1 MSSDIFYFVSFCSF
15 SFSLPPS
22 FPPAPFHFAPPSSS
36 SFFPSSKVGFD
47 PRDQFYDRSQH
58 TTGKP
63 LPGACASLSCS
74 AERACSMP
82 GSVLGTEEVVV
93 NSARSPCPHRGSSL
107 AGPRHWKRSA
117 GNLWQGRLIWGW
129 GGVVKGEGRDDHFAE
144 SCWAESRPSTCW
156 RLEQEFQSKRTADA
170 VPQARKC
177 KSQWG
182 TGTVTSFECQGG
194 RQAGASRGPSWTLL
208 ETLHFI
214 LSATGRKT

>member
-22 FPPAPFHFAPPSSS
+22 FPPAPSHFAPPSSS

-47 PRDQFYDRSQH
+47 PGDQFYDRSQH

-74 AERACSMP
+74 AERACSIP
-82 GSVLGTEEVVV
+82 GSVLGTEEAVV

-117 GNLWQGRLIWGW
+117 GNLWHRRLIWGW
-129 GGVVKGEGRDDHFAE
+129 GAVAKGEGRDDHFAE
-144 SCWAESRPSTCW
+144 SCWAGSRPSACMW
-156 RLEQEFQSKRTADA
+156 PDELKVRAR
-170 VPQARKC
+170 VPVKGDSRC
-177 KSQWG
+177 
-182 TGTVTSFECQGG
+182 SFSGKKMQVSVGN
-194 RQAGASRGPSWTLL
+194 RDSD
-208 ETLHFI
+208 
-214 LSATGRKT
+214 